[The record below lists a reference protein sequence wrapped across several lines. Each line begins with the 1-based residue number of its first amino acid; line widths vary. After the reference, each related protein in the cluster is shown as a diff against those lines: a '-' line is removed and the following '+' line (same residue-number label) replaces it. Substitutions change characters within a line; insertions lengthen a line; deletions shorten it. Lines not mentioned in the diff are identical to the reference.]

1 MPAKI
6 SSPIL
11 QAAFARI
18 AQLSMGA
25 DLVTAANRH
34 NTHIA
39 FSSLISGGFTL
50 NVIRTVLIDPRL
62 QDSTGFDWLVCIL
75 AHELCH
81 VQQEFWI
88 DSVEQELLCYQLQAR
103 VCHELGLDAAKAL
116 YDRFLPLDPHD
127 PHDLETALQFILE
140 LAGDS
145 LPTQTIYSSLP
156 KSQPTRF
163 TQKIATGLKE
173 LGAAGR
179 AGIQSARLTRAN
191 KA

>member
-6 SSPIL
+6 SSPTL
-11 QAAFARI
+11 QAAFERI
-18 AQLSMGA
+18 AQLSLGA
-25 DLVTAANRH
+25 ELVAAANRDH
-34 NTHIA
+34 TRIA

-50 NVIRTVLIDPRL
+50 NVIHTVLIDPRL
-62 QDSTGFDWLVCIL
+62 QDPAARDWLVCIL

-81 VQQEFWI
+81 VQQRFWI

-103 VCHELGLDAAKAL
+103 VCHEIGLEAAKPL
-116 YDRFLPLDPHD
+116 YDRFLPLDPKNVN
-127 PHDLETALQFILE
+127 DLNTALKFILE
-140 LAGDS
+140 LAGGS

-163 TQKIATGLKE
+163 AHRFFAGIKE
-173 LGAAGR
+173 LTAAGR
-179 AGIQSARLTRAN
+179 AGIQAARLARAN